1 MKKSFVILGLV
12 SMSFFAC
19 KEENKDANTNNETP
33 TEMNE
38 SSSSEENN
46 STSETM
52 NADEAEANSTSEM
65 DLADVAMNAENLST
79 FVKAIEQAGMTVKIK
94 GEGPFTIFAP
104 TDEAFKQL
112 PEGTTENLMKPENA
126 KKLEAA
132 LSYHII
138 PGFVDSKKLK
148 DLINESENKSYEL
161 TTANDGK
168 ITASIN
174 KNDKVVF
181 TDGKGNKA
189 MLANVD
195 QKGKNGVIH
204 SITTVLMRK

>member
-1 MKKSFVILGLV
+1 
-12 SMSFFAC
+12 
-19 KEENKDANTNNETP
+19 
-33 TEMNE
+33 
-38 SSSSEENN
+38 
-46 STSETM
+46 
-52 NADEAEANSTSEM
+52 
-65 DLADVAMNAENLST
+65 
-79 FVKAIEQAGMTVKIK
+79 
-94 GEGPFTIFAP
+94 
-104 TDEAFKQL
+104 
-112 PEGTTENLMKPENA
+112 MKPENA
-126 KKLEAA
+126 EKLEAA

-174 KNDKVVF
+174 KNDKVIF

-189 MLANVD
+189 MLTNVD

>member
-1 MKKSFVILGLV
+1 M
-12 SMSFFAC
+12 
-19 KEENKDANTNNETP
+19 
-33 TEMNE
+33 
-38 SSSSEENN
+38 
-46 STSETM
+46 
-52 NADEAEANSTSEM
+52 
-65 DLADVAMNAENLST
+65 
-79 FVKAIEQAGMTVKIK
+79 
-94 GEGPFTIFAP
+94 
-104 TDEAFKQL
+104 
-112 PEGTTENLMKPENA
+112 
-126 KKLEAA
+126 
-132 LSYHII
+132 
-138 PGFVDSKKLK
+138 K